1 MHQFM
6 CEYTARFRP
15 HSITLHQGD
24 PDAAVVLASAPFG
37 GFGRLEIHST
47 RLNDGSNALAPLA
60 PQFGID
66 PRIFLFE
73 YIHHRSCCFA
83 GNRAAVIP
91 KHETC
96 AVFLFRAAVRGELA
110 LRFAVHLPDSRVF
123 TEGERA
129 RPVVRGA
136 ANIVAAVSGN
146 ACQREYLWIGI
157 RPVGNA
163 FEHLER
169 FGRLDAVYNVA
180 GISGRRFGDGPLH
193 ECTEE
198 GWDVTLAANLK
209 TTFLVSR
216 AALRYFL
223 KAEPAPSGIR
233 GTLLNMT
240 SVLAFS
246 PEPRHFA
253 AHAYAASKGAI
264 VSLTKAM
271 AAYYASH
278 QIRVNAIAPGLVRT
292 PMSKRAQEN
301 PEILQYMKTKQPLAG
316 GILDAED
323 VAKASVFLL
332 SDESRHITGEIVT
345 IVGGWHVSSI

>member
-1 MHQFM
+1 MKLAGKV
-6 CEYTARFRP
+6 CLITGSTGIAAATARLSVEEGARVF
-15 HSITLHQGD
+15 
-24 PDAAVVLASAPFG
+24 LA
-37 GFGRLEIHST
+37 
-47 RLNDGSNALAPLA
+47 
-60 PQFGID
+60 GID
-66 PRIFLFE
+66 E
-73 YIHHRSCCFA
+73 TSC
-83 GNRAAVIP
+83 R
-91 KHETC
+91 K
-96 AVFLFRAAVRGELA
+96 LSGEI
-110 LRFAVHLPDSRVF
+110 
-123 TEGERA
+123 
-129 RPVVRGA
+129 GA
-136 ANIVAAVSGN
+136 AHHVADLTMPAAAEEAVER
-146 ACQREYLWIGI
+146 C
-157 RPVGNA
+157 
-163 FEHLER
+163 LER

-345 IVGGWHVSSI
+345 IDGGWHVSSI